1 MPEVIDDVNGVCVQA
16 SGRPTPSWR
25 GSRMDVMED
34 WRSCWRALDVSRRR
48 VSPTAM
54 GRTPPDFLGT
64 GIREALENMVRWG
77 RGSEQDEERMIH
89 WEMEEH
95 TEGQLGQVSRSCRWD
110 ARRAEGPGA
119 LSGGKEWMRDRM
131 SVGVSSATS
140 NGGGA
145 GVGIGCQ
152 AGLMRGGW
160 SLASA
165 AWFSEAG
172 RRGGVGDRRR
182 AAREMAPSPIAF
194 RTR

>member
-1 MPEVIDDVNGVCVQA
+1 MGHGGGPERRLHRLA
-16 SGRPTPSWR
+16 ALLFRPRPSSQHQQVFWS

-95 TEGQLGQVSRSCRWD
+95 TEGQSGQVSRSCRWD

-145 GVGIGCQ
+145 GVGIGCGVVFRGGQ
-152 AGLMRGGW
+152 AGWSGG
-160 SLASA
+160 
-165 AWFSEAG
+165 
-172 RRGGVGDRRR
+172 
-182 AAREMAPSPIAF
+182 
-194 RTR
+194 